1 TQYCDADG
9 NPTMQHPFNP
19 NGSLHAIEGITSPCG
34 RVLGKMAHSERNSH
48 NVAKNIPGTK
58 IQPIFAAGV
67 SYFQ

>member
-1 TQYCDADG
+1 
-9 NPTMQHPFNP
+9 MQHPFNP

-48 NVAKNIPGTK
+48 KVAKNIPGTK

-67 SYFQ
+67 SYFA